1 MLLALRWHR
10 PRRRTIQHSRGGDEC
25 GKEAAYGLPR
35 SGQGVTAR
43 VERPPL
49 LDGQNTLSIPRCEN
63 IPLYRN
69 SDLSYVEAIP
79 AHQRGGRTSS
89 RTRAGLRWT
98 RAASMRG
105 LSVQGEMNLV
115 SV

>member
-10 PRRRTIQHSRGGDEC
+10 PRRTIQYFGDGDEC

-69 SDLSYVEAIP
+69 SDLSYVRPSQPTKGAVVRRHERG
-79 AHQRGGRTSS
+79 QGCGGRG
-89 RTRAGLRWT
+89 RRRCGF
-98 RAASMRG
+98 
-105 LSVQGEMNLV
+105 
-115 SV
+115 